1 MVPVSLIGTFG
12 VMYLLGYSL
21 DNLSLMA
28 LTISTGFV
36 VDDAIVVLENVTRYI
51 ETGVPRMRAALQ
63 GAREVAFTVFAMTL
77 ALVAV
82 FVPILLMG
90 GREQL
95 RRVLCRSGIY
105 RMPQVSTCYPFDLGD
120 RIEGQIDCFV
130 RLAHRF
136 CIRSGHEAECFAFFE
151 VYVSGMG
158 ADAEL
163 RRRFFERIE
172 LAKNSA
178 SVSCP

>member
-1 MVPVSLIGTFG
+1 
-12 VMYLLGYSL
+12 
-21 DNLSLMA
+21 
-28 LTISTGFV
+28 
-36 VDDAIVVLENVTRYI
+36 
-51 ETGVPRMRAALQ
+51 
-63 GAREVAFTVFAMTL
+63 
-77 ALVAV
+77 
-82 FVPILLMG
+82 
-90 GREQL
+90 
-95 RRVLCRSGIY
+95 
-105 RMPQVSTCYPFDLGD
+105 MPQVSTCYPFYLGD
-120 RIEGQIDCFV
+120 RIEAQIDCFV

-136 CIRSGHEAECFAFFE
+136 CIRSRHEAECFAFFE

>member
-1 MVPVSLIGTFG
+1 
-12 VMYLLGYSL
+12 
-21 DNLSLMA
+21 MA
-28 LTISTGFV
+28 QV
-36 VDDAIVVLENVTRYI
+36 
-51 ETGVPRMRAALQ
+51 
-63 GAREVAFTVFAMTL
+63 GAR
-77 ALVAV
+77 
-82 FVPILLMG
+82 
-90 GREQL
+90 
-95 RRVLCRSGIY
+95 
-105 RMPQVSTCYPFDLGD
+105 YPFDLGY
-120 RIEGQIDCFV
+120 RVEGQMDCFM